1 MEQTQGQEQG
11 GTTASKQGAD
21 TQTQA
26 YPNTDA
32 ADDMSRSTTPVLVVT
47 PHPDDAETGAG
58 GTIVKW
64 AKQGRKIVLVV
75 CTNGDKG
82 SSDPEMTSPKLAAI
96 REVEQREAAKV
107 LGVSEVVFLRHP
119 DQRLSDTYELREQIS
134 RQIKI
139 HTPHTVL
146 TIDPNRPYIRHED
159 HYVCGRVTL
168 NCVFPYARD
177 RMAFPEHNEEGL
189 QPHKVREVYM
199 WGSLDPDTFLD
210 VTDTFGAKLDALS
223 RHRSQ
228 VGQGWEQ
235 REARSRARYEEVG
248 KRLGVTY
255 AEAFKRIEVF

>member
-1 MEQTQGQEQG
+1 MTQ
-11 GTTASKQGAD
+11 ASSNPNASQAS
-21 TQTQA
+21 QA
-26 YPNTDA
+26 YPNSDES
-32 ADDMSRSTTPVLVVT
+32 DDLSRSTTTVLVVT

-119 DQRLSDTYELREQIS
+119 DQWLSDTYELREQIS

-139 HTPHTVL
+139 HTPYTVL
-146 TIDPNRPYIRHED
+146 TMDPNRPYIRHED

-199 WGSLDPDTFLD
+199 WGSLDPDTYLD
-210 VTDTFGAKLDALS
+210 VTDTFEDKLDALS

-228 VGQGWEQ
+228 VGQGWEL
-235 REARSRARYEEVG
+235 REVRSRTRYAEIG
-248 KRLGVTY
+248 KRIGVTY

>member
-11 GTTASKQGAD
+11 RATASEQREDA
-21 TQTQA
+21 QAQA
-26 YPNTDA
+26 YSNPDEV
-32 ADDMSRSTTPVLVVT
+32 DDLSRNTTPVLVVT

-82 SSDPEMTSPKLAAI
+82 SSDPEMTSPKLATI
-96 REVEQREAAKV
+96 REGEQREAAKV

-199 WGSLDPDTFLD
+199 WGSLDPDTYLD
-210 VTDTFGAKLDALS
+210 VTDTFADKLDALS

-228 VGQGWEQ
+228 VEQGWEL
-235 REARSRARYEEVG
+235 REVRSRTRYAEIG
-248 KRLGVTY
+248 KRIGVTY